1 MIIKSYSLDKIN
13 IHKDK
18 NKFILL
24 YGQNQGLKN
33 DAIESMVKNE
43 KTVTNYDEKDI
54 LENKDLF
61 IENILSKSF
70 FEDKKIVIIR
80 RSTDKIF
87 KTIEEIIN
95 KNIED
100 LIIIIEAN
108 ILEKRSKLR
117 SFFEKDKKVIC
128 IAFYP
133 DNEQTLIQLTNNYL
147 KAKKINI
154 SQSCINLVVNK
165 SSGDRKNLINE
176 LEKLEFFSKNGKKI
190 TDQNISKII
199 NLTEEHDVSDLI
211 NNCLAKNK
219 KKTIRILN
227 ENNFQS
233 EDSLLIIRVFLNKV
247 KKIHQL
253 STQYEANNNLE
264 LTISSARP
272 AIFWKDKEIV
282 KQQIQKWSP
291 SKARNLIYQIN
302 TIELYIKKN
311 MVNSVNLLSDF
322 IMEQAS

>member
-33 DAIESMVKNE
+33 DAIETIVKNE

-61 IENILSKSF
+61 VENILSKSF

-133 DNEQTLIQLTNNYL
+133 DNEQTLIQLAHNYI

>member
-1 MIIKSYSLDKIN
+1 MIIKSYSLEKIN

-24 YGQNQGLKN
+24 HGQNQGLKN
-33 DAIESMVKNE
+33 DAIKILLKNE
-43 KTVTNYDEKDI
+43 KTVTNHDEKEI

-61 IENILSKSF
+61 IDNILSKSF
-70 FEDKKIVIIR
+70 FEEKKIIIIR

-100 LIIIIEAN
+100 LIIIVEAN
-108 ILEKRSKLR
+108 ILEKKSKLR
-117 SFFEKDKKVIC
+117 SFFEKDKKTIC
-128 IAFYP
+128 IPFYL
-133 DNEQTLIQLTNNYL
+133 DNEQTLIQLAHNYL

-154 SQSCINLVVNK
+154 SQSFINLVVNK

-199 NLTEEHDVSDLI
+199 NLAEEHDVSDLI
-211 NNCLAKNK
+211 NYCLAKNK
-219 KKTIRILN
+219 KKTISILN

-233 EDSLLIIRVFLNKV
+233 EDCVLIIRVFLNKV
-247 KKIHQL
+247 KKIYQL
-253 STQYEANNNLE
+253 STLYEGNKNLE

-272 AIFWKDKEIV
+272 PIFWKDKEII
-282 KQQIQKWSP
+282 KQQIKNWSP
-291 SKARNLIYQIN
+291 SNARNLIYQIN
-302 TIELYIKKN
+302 RIELNIKKN
-311 MVNSVNLLSDF
+311 MINSVNLLSDF